1 MITLLTKP
9 FRMLYALW
17 FYVVFIGSFLLLYP
31 AFAVLLARPRG
42 YRAANRLR
50 RFWAQ
55 LVFIGM
61 GIPWRVQGR
70 EHLDNTKTYV
80 FCPNHASNLDIPLF
94 ALTWLGHYRFMAKK
108 EWADVPVFGIFF
120 RTVDIPV
127 DRQSSTGAYRA
138 FLQGQE
144 ALENGNSLVVFPEG
158 TMNAQGPLTRPFKN
172 GPFRMAIR
180 TGVPIVPITFVD
192 NWRLFSRMGARGAR
206 PGFAR
211 VIVHPPVLVEGLSE
225 ADAGAL
231 RDQVRG
237 IIEAPLRAHYQ
248 VSKSPTMNDP
258 ISA

>member
-1 MITLLTKP
+1 MITLLIKP

-31 AFAVLLARPRG
+31 AFAVLLARPKG
-42 YRAANRLR
+42 YRAANRVR

-55 LVFIGM
+55 IVFVGM
-61 GIPWRVQGR
+61 GIPWRVEGR
-70 EHLDNTKTYV
+70 EHLDHTKNYV
-80 FCPNHASNLDIPLF
+80 FCPNHSSNLDIPLF
-94 ALTWLGHYRFMAKK
+94 AITWLGHFRFMAKK

-127 DRQSSTGAYRA
+127 DRHSTTGAYRA

-144 ALENGNSLVVFPEG
+144 ALGNGDSLVVFPEG

-211 VIVHPPVLVEGLSE
+211 VIVHSPVSVEGLTE
-225 ADAGAL
+225 ADAGEL
-231 RDQVRG
+231 RDQVRR
-237 IIEAPLRAHYQ
+237 IIEAPLRERF
-248 VSKSPTMNDP
+248 PDRELP
-258 ISA
+258 FISGPLNA